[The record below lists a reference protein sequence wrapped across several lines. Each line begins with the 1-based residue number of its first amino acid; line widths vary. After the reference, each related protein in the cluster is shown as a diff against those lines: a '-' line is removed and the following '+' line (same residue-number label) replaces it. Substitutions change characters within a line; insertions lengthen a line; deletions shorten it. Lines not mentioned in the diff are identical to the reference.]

1 MPASAPSSTVTQAT
15 PGVGRVPR
23 SSTSAPAV
31 HSPAM
36 REPFSRSPE
45 MRVSLPMVT
54 RGFSPGCLS
63 LASTCG
69 RRQAHLIGQVRV
81 QTRR

>member
-54 RGFSPGCLS
+54 RGFSPAFLP
-63 LASTCG
+63 LASTS
-69 RRQAHLIGQVRV
+69 AAASPTL
-81 QTRR
+81 

>member
-54 RGFSPGCLS
+54 RGFPSPGFFS
-63 LASTCG
+63 AASTWAAA
-69 RRQAHLIGQVRV
+69 RPTL
-81 QTRR
+81 